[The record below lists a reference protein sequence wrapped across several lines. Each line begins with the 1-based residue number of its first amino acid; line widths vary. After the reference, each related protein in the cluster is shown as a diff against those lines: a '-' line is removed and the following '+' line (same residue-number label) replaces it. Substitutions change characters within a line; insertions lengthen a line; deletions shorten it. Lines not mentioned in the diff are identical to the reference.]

1 MLLQYPTTAAGRQKE
16 EEYREEK
23 LSRYTGPVCK
33 VCRREG
39 IKLFTKGEKC
49 YTEKCEVEKRNYPP
63 GVHVE
68 TRAKVTEYGIRLR
81 EKQKVK
87 RSYGLTE
94 NQFKRFFVMAEKAKG
109 ITGTNLLVLLER
121 RLDNMVYR
129 IGFAVSRS
137 EARQIVSHSHVTV
150 NGKTV
155 DIPSYLVKAGD
166 QIGIRHKDLLSVQN
180 ALESVVRRGVAA
192 WLEVDKE
199 QMIGKIRLLPT
210 REDITVPIK
219 EQLIVEYYS
228 R

>member
-1 MLLQYPTTAAGRQKE
+1 
-16 EEYREEK
+16 

-33 VCRREG
+33 ICRREG
-39 IKLFTKGEKC
+39 MKLFARGEKC

-68 TRAKVTEYGIRLR
+68 TRGKMTEYGIRLR

-87 RSYGLTE
+87 RMYGLTE
-94 NQFKRFFVMAEKAKG
+94 NQFKRFFVMAEKASG
-109 ITGTNLLVLLER
+109 VTGTNLLVFLER

-129 IGFAVSRS
+129 IGFAVSRK
-137 EARQIVSHSHVTV
+137 EARQMVTHAHVTV

-155 DIPSYLVKAGD
+155 NIPSYLIKEGD
-166 QIGIRHKDLLSVQN
+166 EIGIRHKGLVAVQN
-180 ALESVVRRGVAA
+180 ALESVVRRGVPS
-192 WLEVDKE
+192 WIEVDKE
-199 QMIGKIRLLPT
+199 QMTGKIRLLPA
-210 REDITVPIK
+210 RDDITVPIK

>member
-1 MLLQYPTTAAGRQKE
+1 
-16 EEYREEK
+16 

-33 VCRREG
+33 ICRREG
-39 IKLFTKGEKC
+39 MKLFEKGEKC

-68 TRAKVTEYGIRLR
+68 TRGKMTEYGIRLR

-87 RSYGLTE
+87 RIYGLTE
-94 NQFKRFFVMAEKAKG
+94 NQFKRFFVMAENTKG
-109 ITGTNLLVLLER
+109 VTGTNLLVFLER

-129 IGFAVSRS
+129 LGFAVSRK
-137 EARQIVSHSHVTV
+137 EARQIVSHSHVSV

-155 DIPSYLVKAGD
+155 SIPSYLVREGD
-166 QIGIRHKDLLSVQN
+166 EVAIRHKELPSVRN
-180 ALESVVRRGVAA
+180 ALESVVRRGLPP
-192 WLEVDKE
+192 WLELDKE
-199 QMIGKIRLLPT
+199 AMSGKIRLLPT
-210 REDITVPIK
+210 REDISVPIK

>member
-1 MLLQYPTTAAGRQKE
+1 
-16 EEYREEK
+16 

-33 VCRREG
+33 ICRREG
-39 IKLFTKGEKC
+39 MKLFARGEKC

-68 TRAKVTEYGIRLR
+68 TRGKMTEYGIRLR

-87 RSYGLTE
+87 RMYGLTE
-94 NQFKRFFVMAEKAKG
+94 NQFKRFFVMAEKANG
-109 ITGTNLLVLLER
+109 VTGTNLLVFLER

-129 IGFAVSRS
+129 IGFAVSRN
-137 EARQIVSHSHVTV
+137 EARQMVTHAHVTV

-155 DIPSYLVKAGD
+155 NIPSYLIKEGD
-166 QIGIRHKDLLSVQN
+166 EIGIRHKGLVSVQN
-180 ALESVVRRGVAA
+180 ALESVVRRGVPS
-192 WLEVDKE
+192 WIEVDKE
-199 QMIGKIRLLPT
+199 KMTGKIRLLPA
-210 REDITVPIK
+210 RDDITVPIK

>member
-1 MLLQYPTTAAGRQKE
+1 
-16 EEYREEK
+16 

-33 VCRREG
+33 ICRREG
-39 IKLFTKGEKC
+39 MKLFARGEKC

-68 TRAKVTEYGIRLR
+68 TRGKMTEYGIRLR

-87 RSYGLTE
+87 RMYGLTE
-94 NQFKRFFVMAEKAKG
+94 NQFKRFFVMAEKTKG
-109 ITGTNLLVLLER
+109 VTGTNLLVFLER

-129 IGFAVSRS
+129 IGFAVSRK
-137 EARQIVSHSHVTV
+137 EARQMVTHAHVTV

-155 DIPSYLVKAGD
+155 NIPSYLIKEGD
-166 QIGIRHKDLLSVQN
+166 EIAIRHKGLVAVQN
-180 ALESVVRRGVAA
+180 ALESVVRRGVPS
-192 WLEVDKE
+192 WIEVDKDK
-199 QMIGKIRLLPT
+199 MIGKIRLLPV
-210 REDITVPIK
+210 RDDITVPIK

>member
-1 MLLQYPTTAAGRQKE
+1 M
-16 EEYREEK
+16 
-23 LSRYTGPVCK
+23 SRYTGPVCK
-33 VCRREG
+33 ICRREG
-39 IKLFTKGEKC
+39 SKLFARGEKC

-68 TRAKVTEYGIRLR
+68 TRGKMTEYGIRLR

-87 RSYGLTE
+87 RMYGLTE
-94 NQFKRFFVMAEKAKG
+94 NQFKRFFVMAEKTKG
-109 ITGTNLLVLLER
+109 VTGTNLLVLLER

-129 IGFAVSRS
+129 IGFAVSRK
-137 EARQIVSHSHVTV
+137 EARQMVTHTHVTV

-155 DIPSYLVKAGD
+155 NIPSYLVKEGD
-166 QIGIRHKDLLSVQN
+166 EIAIRHKGLVSVQN
-180 ALESVVRRGVAA
+180 ALESVVRRGVPS
-192 WLEVDKE
+192 WLEVDKDT
-199 QMIGKIRLLPT
+199 MTGKIRLLPS

>member
-1 MLLQYPTTAAGRQKE
+1 
-16 EEYREEK
+16 

-33 VCRREG
+33 ICRREG
-39 IKLFTKGEKC
+39 SKLFSRGEKC

-68 TRAKVTEYGIRLR
+68 TRGKVTEYGIRLR

-87 RSYGLTE
+87 RMYGLTE
-94 NQFKRFFVMAEKAKG
+94 NQFKRFFVMAEKTKG
-109 ITGTNLLVLLER
+109 VTGTNLLVLLER

-129 IGFAVSRS
+129 IGFAVSRN
-137 EARQIVSHSHVTV
+137 EARQMVGHAHVTV

-155 DIPSYLVKAGD
+155 NIPSYLVKEGD
-166 QIGIRHKDLLSVQN
+166 EIAIRHKGLVSVQN
-180 ALESVVRRGVAA
+180 ALESVVRRGVPT
-192 WLEVDKE
+192 WLEVDKDA
-199 QMIGKIRLLPT
+199 MTGKIRLLPS
-210 REDITVPIK
+210 RDDITVPIK

>member
-1 MLLQYPTTAAGRQKE
+1 M
-16 EEYREEK
+16 
-23 LSRYTGPVCK
+23 SRYTGPVCK
-33 VCRREG
+33 ICRREG
-39 IKLFTKGEKC
+39 SKLFARGEKC

-68 TRAKVTEYGIRLR
+68 TRGKMTEYGIRLR

-87 RSYGLTE
+87 RMYGLTE
-94 NQFKRFFVMAEKAKG
+94 NQFKRFFVMAEKTKG
-109 ITGTNLLVLLER
+109 VTGTNLLVLLER

-137 EARQIVSHSHVTV
+137 EARQMVSHTHVTV
-150 NGKTV
+150 NGRTV
-155 DIPSYLVKAGD
+155 NIPSYLVKEGD
-166 QIGIRHKDLLSVQN
+166 EIAIRHKGLVSVQN
-180 ALESVVRRGVAA
+180 ALESVVRRGVPS
-192 WLEVDKE
+192 WLEVDKDA
-199 QMIGKIRLLPT
+199 MTGKIRLLPV

>member
-1 MLLQYPTTAAGRQKE
+1 MLLRYPTTAAGRQKE

-81 EKQKVK
+81 EKQKLK
-87 RSYGLTE
+87 RMYGLTE
-94 NQFKRFFVMAEKAKG
+94 SQFKRFFVVAEKAKG

-129 IGFAVSRS
+129 IGFSVSRN

-150 NGKTV
+150 NGRTV
-155 DIPSYLVKAGD
+155 NIPSYLVKEGD
-166 QIGIRHKDLLSVQN
+166 EIGIRHKDLVSVQN
-180 ALESVVRRGVAA
+180 ALESVVRRGVAP
-192 WLEVDKE
+192 WLEVDKD
-199 QMIGKIRLLPT
+199 QMVGKIRLLPT